1 MKTNPIFSA
10 VVLATALF
18 ATGAVAQ
25 TDNQTPVPAA
35 PAAPAMVPTPNEII
49 YIPRLP
55 DPAELTNAAAAQG
68 ITVERI
74 AQTGAQVTVIYRYAD
89 GQVHTVAYQLLPA
102 AGSAPAIGSAPAT
115 AMTAVPAATTT
126 VVYAAPTPAYYYY
139 DPFYYPWPWYGPV
152 SFRIGLGYSYYHFG
166 GGSGFRHSGGGSG
179 FRHFGGG
186 PGFRHSGGG
195 RGFRHR

>member
-1 MKTNPIFSA
+1 MKTNPVFTA

-25 TDNQTPVPAA
+25 TNNQTPA
-35 PAAPAMVPTPNEII
+35 PAAPSAVAVVPTPNEII

-74 AQTGAQVTVIYRYAD
+74 AQTSAQVTVIYRYAD
-89 GQVHTVAYQLLPA
+89 GQTHTVAYQLLPA
-102 AGSAPAIGSAPAT
+102 AGSAPMAT
-115 AMTAVPAATTT
+115 ATAVTAVPAATTT
-126 VVYAAPTPAYYYY
+126 VVYAAPAPSYYYY

-152 SFRIGLGYSYYHFG
+152 SFRVGLGYSYYHFG
-166 GGSGFRHSGGGSG
+166 GGYG

-186 PGFRHSGGG
+186 PGFHHSGGG
-195 RGFRHR
+195 RGFHRR

>member
-1 MKTNPIFSA
+1 MKTNPIFTA
-10 VVLATALF
+10 AVLATALF

-25 TDNQTPVPAA
+25 TNNQTPVPAA

-68 ITVERI
+68 ITIERI
-74 AQTGAQVTVIYRYAD
+74 AQTSAQVTVVYRYAD
-89 GQVHTVAYQLLPA
+89 GQIHTVAYQLLPA
-102 AGSAPAIGSAPAT
+102 AGSAPAVAST
-115 AMTAVPAATTT
+115 VVNAVPAAPTT

-152 SFRIGLGYSYYHFG
+152 SFNVGFGYGYYRFG
-166 GGSGFRHSGGGSG
+166 GGPGFH
-179 FRHFGGG
+179 HFGGG
-186 PGFRHSGGG
+186 PGFRYFGGG